1 MWVRDIMK
9 KGFICIIGIDG
20 SGKSTLANRLIS
32 ELNQNGGRFN
42 YVWCGCE
49 HYLTWPFVF
58 IGQKLFL
65 GGLDRFDD
73 YDDYQEKIQE
83 TAKSGVIS
91 RIYHTLL
98 LLDYFLQIL
107 FRIRLPL
114 LLGKGIISDR
124 YAHDVLINLAV
135 NLGYNETQLK
145 NSLKKFLLI
154 CPIPDLVFLIDIPE
168 EVAFQR
174 KDDIPSI
181 EYLRVRRGYY
191 LSIAEDY
198 KMIVLDGTKDVDEL
212 EEIIVTKVMISM
224 GGNNK

>member
-1 MWVRDIMK
+1 MK

-32 ELNQNGGRFN
+32 KLNKNDGRFK

-73 YDDYQEKIQE
+73 YDEYQEKIQE

-114 LLGKGIISDR
+114 FLGKGIISDR

-145 NSLKKFLLI
+145 NSLKKFLSI
-154 CPIPDLVFLIDIPE
+154 CPEPDLMFLIDIPE
-168 EVAFQR
+168 EIAFQR

-181 EYLRVRRGYY
+181 EYLRARKGFY

-198 KMIVLDGTKDVDEL
+198 NMIVLDGSKTI
-212 EEIIVTKVMISM
+212 EEIEDALKTYI
-224 GGNNK
+224 NNYL